1 MDKTDI
7 FLINHI
13 IKNENISNSSNNSIF
28 SKNNIL
34 SLYLTKINTIKQN
47 IQNMVK
53 DEELIDSLNY
63 LNTDY
68 SKKQ

>member
-13 IKNENISNSSNNSIF
+13 IKNENISNSSNNPIF

>member
-13 IKNENISNSSNNSIF
+13 IKNENISNFSNNSIF

-47 IQNMVK
+47 IQNMIK
-53 DEELIDSLNY
+53 NEELIDSLNY
-63 LNTDY
+63 LNTDFL
-68 SKKQ
+68 KKQ